1 MAATGLLSAQETDP
15 RIALVISETQD
26 HLGFSCCSLDHSNHI
41 LAACTVFPSYRKLE
55 RSTRKGMTPHN
66 VNNTCI

>member
-15 RIALVISETQD
+15 CIALVISETQD

-41 LAACTVFPSYRKLE
+41 LASLHCFPFLQKTEEKY
-55 RSTRKGMTPHN
+55 
-66 VNNTCI
+66 

>member
-1 MAATGLLSAQETDP
+1 MAATGLLSVQETDP

-41 LAACTVFPSYRKLE
+41 LASLHCFPFLQKTEEKY
-55 RSTRKGMTPHN
+55 
-66 VNNTCI
+66 